1 MLESS
6 VADAMTRLTLKLL
19 EKKLEQERE
28 NVEGDSEDPHFVPG
42 NEDRP
47 DAAVL
52 SALRR
57 RKDLLQRLWEQ
68 HLLEEVSQPR
78 APSGVNR
85 GGAWGSAL
93 PPEVPPVG
101 IRPAVSPPPPALEPP
116 HIIQHSVPQPPA
128 TIIQQLPQQPLIA
141 QIPPLQAFP
150 TQRSGSIKEGHG
162 GDDADAECT
171 DAPDRY
177 AKPDAQ
183 SPALWG
189 ITGRPSAFH
198 PTETAQRQKPPS
210 VHHHHHY
217 APPAQLQASPVG
229 YSMCGVSSDGILPT
243 QAPGL

>member
-1 MLESS
+1 P
-6 VADAMTRLTLKLL
+6 A
-19 EKKLEQERE
+19 
-28 NVEGDSEDPHFVPG
+28 G

-57 RKDLLQRLWEQ
+57 RKDLLQRLREQ

-116 HIIQHSVPQPPA
+116 YIIQHSVSLRDEPGA
-128 TIIQQLPQQPLIA
+128 E
-141 QIPPLQAFP
+141 P
-150 TQRSGSIKEGHG
+150 TSGLRI
-162 GDDADAECT
+162 CMQYVN
-171 DAPDRY
+171 DR
-177 AKPDAQ
+177 A
-183 SPALWG
+183 SPAS
-189 ITGRPSAFH
+189 PSDMVEMMLMQNAQMH
-198 PTETAQRQKPPS
+198 QIIMQNLMLKALPSGGSQAAPLHSTPQRQKPPS

-217 APPAQLQASPVG
+217 APPARLQASPAG
-229 YSMCGVSSDGILPT
+229 YSMWPPVVPATIPPPASGFLHHMAGPSLAALSGVASDGILPT